1 MTEPLQCIECGRP
14 LTPET
19 AEERPYVALPGDVVA
34 YSTHC
39 KGGCG
44 KDDRENDAKR
54 IVDEVLRGGA

>member
-1 MTEPLQCIECGRP
+1 MSAAEPLQCIECGRP
-14 LTPET
+14 LAPET

-44 KDDRENDAKR
+44 KDG
-54 IVDEVLRGGA
+54 LRQAVKP